1 MAFDDSGL
9 KGKVAVVTGASMGI
23 GRAIAVDLAAAGAD
37 VVVADR
43 DGGEQAAAELREA
56 GHSALG
62 ASVDVADEDA
72 VAAAMGLVTERLGG
86 VDILVNNAGIFAPL
100 VPGPFERISVDEWR
114 RVMDVNVMGTFL
126 MARAVV
132 GSMRE
137 RGGGRIVNMASTTP
151 FKGVANIVHYTA
163 SKGAVVALTRALA
176 KELGTDG
183 ILVNAVAPGFTVSDG
198 VNDHPD
204 AMEAMR
210 RNAPGGRVLQREMA
224 PDDIVGAV
232 GFLVSPRS
240 SFVTGQTIVVDGGAY
255 FH

>member
-1 MAFDDSGL
+1 MGSTDSEL

-23 GRAIAVDLAAAGAD
+23 GRAIATDLASAGAD
-37 VVVADR
+37 VVIADR
-43 DGGEQAAAELREA
+43 DAAEASAAELRSA

-62 ASVDVADEDA
+62 VEVDVADEHA
-72 VAAAMGLVTERLGG
+72 VAEAMSTVVERLAGI
-86 VDILVNNAGIFAPL
+86 DILVNNAGIFAPL
-100 VPGPFERISVDEWR
+100 VPGPFEQISVEEWR

-163 SKGAVVALTRALA
+163 SKGAVIALTRALA
-176 KELGTDG
+176 KELGPDG
-183 ILVNAVAPGFTVSDG
+183 IIVNAVAPGFTVSDG
-198 VNDHPD
+198 VSQHPD

-210 RNAPGGRVLQREMA
+210 RNAPSGRVLQREMD

-232 GFLVSPRS
+232 GFLVSPRA
-240 SFVTGQTIVVDGGAY
+240 SFITGQTVVVDGGAY